1 MKIKELKKPLKL
13 KNNGALEIF
22 FLGTGT
28 AFSKLYNNN
37 IIIIKGNTSILV
49 DFGIT
54 GPRALGEVAGLS
66 YKDISTLLPTH
77 SHADHI
83 GGIENLA
90 LHHRYLNQNHP
101 SKLKIIINEEYQKVL
116 WDRSLRGG
124 MEWNESNYK
133 GTKLTFDD
141 YFEAVRPDIKT
152 KNGEKNYSL
161 DYNGIKLEFVPT
173 NHIPD
178 NAKTVKQA
186 FISFGL
192 FIDGKVLFTGDTKFD
207 PEIINKY
214 SKKAEIIFHDCS
226 FTDNPVHTPLSKLRT
241 LPDELKKRIYLMH
254 FEDNWKDID
263 VKDFAGLAQ
272 SGVRYIFD

>member
-37 IIIIKGNTSILV
+37 IIIVKGNTSILV
-49 DFGIT
+49 DFGIS

-66 YKDISTLLPTH
+66 YKDITTLLPTH

-90 LHHRYLNQNHP
+90 LYHRYMNQNHT

-116 WDRSLRGG
+116 WERSLRGG

-133 GTKLTFDD
+133 GTKLTFND
-141 YFEAVRPDIKT
+141 YFEAVRPDTKV
-152 KNGEKNYSL
+152 KNGEKTYSINYQ
-161 DYNGIKLEFVPT
+161 GIKLEYIPT

-192 FIDGKVLFTGDTKFD
+192 LIDGKVLFTGDTKFD
-207 PEIINKY
+207 PDMIKKY
-214 SKKAEIIFHDCS
+214 SSKAEIIFHDCS

-241 LPDELKKRIYLMH
+241 LNEDVKKRIYLMH
-254 FEDNWKDID
+254 YEDNWKEFD

-272 SGVRYIFD
+272 AGFRYIFD

>member
-1 MKIKELKKPLKL
+1 MKIKELKIPLKL
-13 KNNGALEIF
+13 KNSGALEIF

-49 DFGIT
+49 DFGIS

-66 YKDISTLLPTH
+66 YNEITTLLPTH

-90 LHHRYLNQNHP
+90 LYHRYLNQNHP

-152 KNGEKNYSL
+152 QNGEK
-161 DYNGIKLEFVPT
+161 KLFVRL
-173 NHIPD
+173 
-178 NAKTVKQA
+178 QW
-186 FISFGL
+186 
-192 FIDGKVLFTGDTKFD
+192 
-207 PEIINKY
+207 NK
-214 SKKAEIIFHDCS
+214 A
-226 FTDNPVHTPLSKLRT
+226 
-241 LPDELKKRIYLMH
+241 
-254 FEDNWKDID
+254 
-263 VKDFAGLAQ
+263 
-272 SGVRYIFD
+272 